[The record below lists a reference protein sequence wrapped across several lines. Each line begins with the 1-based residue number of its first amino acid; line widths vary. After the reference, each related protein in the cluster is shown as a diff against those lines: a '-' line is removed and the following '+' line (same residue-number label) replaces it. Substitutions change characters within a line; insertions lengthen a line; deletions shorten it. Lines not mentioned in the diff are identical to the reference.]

1 MHGLERKLK
10 GLSGALA
17 TWERETFGSIR
28 NELKELRQLLTH
40 LRSRPDK
47 ISPSHQE
54 LKVVERLVEL
64 QHRESCG
71 SSGHAF
77 NGLRKET
84 GILSSSICVLVG
96 GRKRT

>member
-1 MHGLERKLK
+1 VGDTPGFIPTVEAAWAANTCNSMHGLERKLK

-64 QHRESCG
+64 
-71 SSGHAF
+71 
-77 NGLRKET
+77 
-84 GILSSSICVLVG
+84 
-96 GRKRT
+96 